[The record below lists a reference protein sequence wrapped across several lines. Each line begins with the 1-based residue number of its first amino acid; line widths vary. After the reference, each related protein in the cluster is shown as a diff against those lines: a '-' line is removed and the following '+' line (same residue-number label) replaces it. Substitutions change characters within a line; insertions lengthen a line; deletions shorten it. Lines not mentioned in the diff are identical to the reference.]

1 MFGLHKKQ
9 VVATS
14 AGSAKATPSM
24 AMNFATAGLGGIFGW
39 MIVHPANTAAVQ
51 MNLATMSGNPPTGF
65 VPFMRDLVRA
75 RGFMSLY
82 DGLGAGMMKQ
92 VVYATSRIG
101 LFEVMRDEY
110 KLKYGSVDFL
120 GRMGC
125 GMLSGGIAA
134 FISCPTEVTLVRLSN
149 DSTLPVES
157 RRNYTGVTN
166 AFSRIMKEEGGAAFF
181 RGAGPFVN
189 RAMMVGAVQVGTNDQ
204 FKVFYKEKFG
214 VTNEI
219 SNVFCAAMS
228 SGLLYSI
235 VTMPFETCKNRMAF
249 QKPDPATGKLPFTG
263 TAQAITKIMKTDGI
277 LALWNGFIPYYL
289 RCGGHTVFMFMA
301 IQQLRLMM

>member
-1 MFGLHKKQ
+1 M
-9 VVATS
+9 
-14 AGSAKATPSM
+14 
-24 AMNFATAGLGGIFGW
+24 AGLGGIFGW

-219 SNVFCAAMS
+219 SNVFCA
-228 SGLLYSI
+228 GKFRGVTEGGFYSI
-235 VTMPFETCKNRMAF
+235 LVVSGALDSFSILLPYSIISLASIMTIILKIYNQTNLYLTYSHVFR
-249 QKPDPATGKLPFTG
+249 PA
-263 TAQAITKIMKTDGI
+263 
-277 LALWNGFIPYYL
+277 
-289 RCGGHTVFMFMA
+289 V
-301 IQQLRLMM
+301 